1 MNLREIL
8 SAVYGETGYVVPDSF
23 FGSPSPDD
31 IQVCYLANR
40 ASSYLREK
48 GFQRLI
54 KRYTITLT
62 TSETYALPSDYLEIV
77 PDTAYI
83 DGRIDA
89 AYLPTSAPT
98 WAWLKSQ
105 NSTSSYTVFS
115 RIIDN
120 ELNINAPSPGE
131 VLAFEYISNAPIT
144 DSTGV
149 TYKQRFENDTDE
161 WLLDDDLL
169 ILETKWR
176 FEKAKGI
183 EGWEVSA
190 QESKDYRNSVMARD
204 KTAKT
209 IGPRQDSVLAEPYT
223 PLWVS

>member
-1 MNLREIL
+1 MNFREIA

-40 ASSYLREK
+40 AAAYLREK
-48 GFQRLI
+48 GFQKLI
-54 KRYTITLT
+54 KRYEITLT
-62 TSETYALPSDYLEIV
+62 TAESYALPSDYLEIV
-77 PDTAYI
+77 PDTTMI
-83 DGRIDA
+83 NGRIDA
-89 AYLPTSAPT
+89 VNLPTTAPT

-105 NSTSSYTVFS
+105 NSTSSYTVFA
-115 RIIDN
+115 RIIND
-120 ELNINAPSPGE
+120 ELAINAPDAGE
-131 VLAFEYISNAPIT
+131 VVAFEYISNAPIT
-144 DSTGV
+144 DSNSE
-149 TYKQRFENDTDE
+149 TYKQRFTDDYDI

-183 EGWEVSA
+183 DGWEVSA

-204 KTAKT
+204 KSAKT
-209 IGPRQDSVLAEPYT
+209 IGQRTDDVLSEPYT
-223 PLWVS
+223 RLWV